1 MTKNNLRAEA
11 LRKNRNNDG
20 RPKLPLTEKKGY
32 KVTVKFATAEYYSL
46 KAKAKE
52 AGMNLSLFI
61 RNALQGAEVRE
72 RFSAEH
78 LRYILQLTG
87 MANNLNQIAR
97 KANAGGYTNARSEY
111 LHLAMRIDNLLTTME
126 NDG

>member
-1 MTKNNLRAEA
+1 MRAEG
-11 LRKNRNNDG
+11 LRKNRNNKG
-20 RPKLPLTEKKGY
+20 RPELPPTEKKNY
-32 KVTVKFATAEYYSL
+32 KVTVKFATVEYYSL

-61 RNALQGAEVRE
+61 RSALQGSEVRQ
-72 RFSAEH
+72 RFTCEH
-78 LRYILQLTG
+78 LGNILQLTG

-97 KANAGGYTNARSEY
+97 KANTAGYANARSEY
-111 LHLAMRIDNLLTTME
+111 LNLAMKIDNLLNTMP

>member
-1 MTKNNLRAEA
+1 MRII
-11 LRKNRNNDG
+11 KNRNNDG

-32 KVTVKFATAEYYSL
+32 KVTVKFATSEYYAL
-46 KAKAKE
+46 KSKAKE

-61 RNALQGAEVRE
+61 RTVLQGCEVRQ
-72 RFSAEH
+72 RFSAEQ

-111 LHLAMRIDNLLTTME
+111 LDLAVRIDNLLTTLE
-126 NDG
+126 DDC

>member
-1 MTKNNLRAEA
+1 MRTI
-11 LRKNRNNDG
+11 KNRNNDG
-20 RPKLPLTEKKGY
+20 RPKLSATEKKGY
-32 KVTVKFATAEYYSL
+32 KITVKFATAEYYSL
-46 KAKAKE
+46 KGKAKG

-61 RNALQGAEVRE
+61 RTALQGSEVRE
-72 RFSAEH
+72 RFSAKH
-78 LRYILQLTG
+78 LRHILQLTG

-111 LHLAMRIDNLLTTME
+111 LNLAIRIDNLLTTME

>member
-20 RPKLPLTEKKGY
+20 RPKLSATEKKGY

-46 KAKAKE
+46 KSKAKE

-61 RNALQGAEVRE
+61 RNALQGCEVRQ
-72 RFSAEH
+72 RLSAEH

-87 MANNLNQIAR
+87 MANNLNQIAK
-97 KANAGGYTNARSEY
+97 KANAGGYANARSEY
-111 LHLAMRIDNLLTTME
+111 LSLASRIDNLITTIE
-126 NDG
+126 NDS

>member
-20 RPKLPLTEKKGY
+20 RPKLALTEKKGY

-46 KAKAKE
+46 KSKAKG
-52 AGMNLSLFI
+52 AVMNLSLFI
-61 RNALQGAEVRE
+61 RTALQGSEVRE
-72 RFSAEH
+72 RLSAEH
-78 LRYILQLTG
+78 LRHILQLTG

-97 KANAGGYTNARSEY
+97 KANAGGYANTRSEY
-111 LHLAMRIDNLLTTME
+111 LHLAMRMDNLLTMME
-126 NDG
+126 HDG

>member
-1 MTKNNLRAEA
+1 MRTI
-11 LRKNRNNDG
+11 KNRNNDG
-20 RPKLPLTEKKGY
+20 RPKLPLIEKKGY

-52 AGMNLSLFI
+52 AGMNMSLFI
-61 RNALQGAEVRE
+61 RTALQGSEVIQ

-78 LRYILQLTG
+78 LHHILQLTG

-111 LHLAMRIDNLLTTME
+111 LNLAVRIDNLLTSME
-126 NDG
+126 NGC